1 MAVPSSTCFGP
12 IIVDDC
18 TPAHQGQVVGL
29 AGPWHF
35 YWKAPAVLQ
44 WKYGTQVVVALDTTY
59 QKQVS
64 CLGHAKDNTASKD
77 DCQPACLDKN
87 PHQLVSI
94 ASDAEFGNSTGYRIR
109 ESTAGST
116 YLLEGT
122 QRVLMQGQQLHVG
135 DNSVVFEGK
144 RGPGTVTCAEVHIGS
159 ATASPSVYVNGVLWP
174 ATNGTA
180 GQLLSTDGS
189 GQLQWISGGSASGST
204 FDSLTVDGWT
214 LDMDTPT
221 TDWTLAPPGSTTPV
235 VRVSTAGQITA
246 QSVATTSDRSLKTNV
261 CTLNAGQATPLLQQL
276 EPVRF
281 TWKSTGQSAYGFIAQ
296 DVERVEPQL
305 VQAQQPDGLRSIKTL
320 ELVPLLVA
328 EVQDLRRQLQELR
341 ASLA

>member
-1 MAVPSSTCFGP
+1 MALPSSECF
-12 IIVDDC
+12 VSTTC
-18 TPAHQGQVVGL
+18 TPRHIPDEVGL

-44 WKYGTQVVVALDTTY
+44 WKYGTQVIATLDTTN
-59 QKQVS
+59 S
-64 CLGHAKDNTASKD
+64 TH
-77 DCQPACLDKN
+77 P
-87 PHQLVSI
+87 LVSFVADTEI
-94 ASDAEFGNSTGYRIR
+94 GTGTWRSMESSD
-109 ESTAGST
+109 GSAH
-116 YLLEGT
+116 LLEGT

-135 DNSVVFEGK
+135 DNSVIFEGK
-144 RGPGTVTCAEVHIGS
+144 RGPGTVTCSEVHIGS
-159 ATASPSVYVNGVLWP
+159 ATGSPSVYVNGVLWP
-174 ATNGTA
+174 ATTGTA

-189 GQLQWISGGSASGST
+189 GQLQWISGGSASSST

-214 LDMDTPT
+214 LDTDTPT

-276 EPVRF
+276 QPVRF

-305 VQAQQPDGLRSIKTL
+305 VEEHDGLRSIKML

-328 EVQDLRRQLQELR
+328 EVQDLRRQVQGLR

>member
-1 MAVPSSTCFGP
+1 M
-12 IIVDDC
+12 
-18 TPAHQGQVVGL
+18 L
-29 AGPWHF
+29 EWR
-35 YWKAPAVLQ
+35 
-44 WKYGTQVVVALDTTY
+44 YGTQTIVRFDATDAKHPLITFPADTAT
-59 QKQVS
+59 
-64 CLGHAKDNTASKD
+64 GTGTWHA
-77 DCQPACLDKN
+77 
-87 PHQLVSI
+87 
-94 ASDAEFGNSTGYRIR
+94 R
-109 ESTAGST
+109 ESNDGTLH
-116 YLLEGT
+116 LLEGT
-122 QRVLMQGQQLHVG
+122 QQVLLQAQLLHVG
-135 DNSVVFEGK
+135 DNSVVFPGK
-144 RGPGTVTCAEVHIGS
+144 RGSDIVTCSEVHIGS
-159 ATASPSVYVNGVLWP
+159 ATTSPSVYVNGVLWP
-174 ATNGTA
+174 STMGTA
-180 GQLLSTDGS
+180 GQLLSTNGS

-214 LDMDTPT
+214 LDTDTPT

-261 CTLNAGQATPLLQQL
+261 CTLEAGQATPLLQQL
-276 EPVRF
+276 QPVRF

-328 EVQDLRRQLQELR
+328 EVQDLRRQVQELR